1 MNTNES
7 NLSKL
12 SKLGL
17 TDNQIEMV
25 LSRIPK
31 HSIDLFIDKWIR
43 EKKVDVSNLNQT
55 NIPPPPPS
63 VNQHENRFD
72 IERGIYE
79 SRKGMSQ
86 FSPEFSRTNTNN
98 LPQVPYVPR
107 LIPNITDRIS
117 NEQMNQQYQEKTQSR
132 SNPSAN
138 LDIMCRQ
145 LFGESPKTGYSRD
158 FLDKKYREL
167 AIQFHPD
174 KGGDPNHFHMLVTC
188 YKHLKGITMNTEF
201 QRPTNSHNR
210 GQMPKAVPPPDSL
223 FDNKFDPNVFNSYY
237 EKNSFQKTS
246 GGHGDWLKKAENAKP
261 PPRPSESNFNSA
273 YESHKK
279 TIANSVDNSRFQIMK
294 HPGVPE
300 ELSPIT
306 NSEILGQVD
315 DEKTDYTGQ
324 TTQGTQYT
332 DIRRALETP
341 HLLYEENNYV
351 DTDISKNFAAAK
363 GARGTQPEKMT
374 PMQYEQ
380 YENMRQKRIDA
391 EENRRYNL
399 NQYDEDISQ
408 HFQQTHHNRL
418 TMS

>member
-31 HSIDLFIDKWIR
+31 HSIDLFINKWIS

-55 NIPPPPPS
+55 NIPAPS

-98 LPQVPYVPR
+98 MPQVPYVPR

-132 SNPSAN
+132 INPSAN

-145 LFGESPKTGYSRD
+145 LFGESPKTGYTRD

-237 EKNSFQKTS
+237 EKNSFQKRS
-246 GGHGDWLKKAENAKP
+246 GGHGNWLKEAENMKA

-279 TIANSVDNSRFQIMK
+279 TIANNVDNSRFQIMK

-300 ELSPIT
+300 ELSPVT

-363 GARGTQPEKMT
+363 GSRGTQPEKMT
-374 PMQYEQ
+374 PMQQEQ
-380 YENMRQKRIDA
+380 YENMRQQRIDA
-391 EENRRYNL
+391 EERRRYNM

>member
-31 HSIDLFIDKWIR
+31 NSIDLFINKWIS

-55 NIPPPPPS
+55 QIPVSRPAS
-63 VNQHENRFD
+63 QYENKFD

-86 FSPEFSRTNTNN
+86 FSPEFNRTNTNN
-98 LPQVPYVPR
+98 MPQVPYVPR

-117 NEQMNQQYQEKTQSR
+117 NEEMNQQYQEKTQSR
-132 SNPSAN
+132 INPSAN

-145 LFGESPKTGYSRD
+145 LFGEAPKTGYSKD

-167 AIQFHPD
+167 AMRFHPD

-188 YKHLKGITMNTEF
+188 YKHLKGVTLNTEI
-201 QRPTNSHNR
+201 QRATPSSNR
-210 GQMPKAVPPPDSL
+210 GSMPQAVPPPDSL

-237 EKNSFQKTS
+237 EKNSFKKKS
-246 GGHGDWLKKAENAKP
+246 GGHGDWLKKSENVKA

-273 YESHKK
+273 YENHKK
-279 TIANSVDNSRFQIMK
+279 TLLNNVDSSRFQIMK

-300 ELSPIT
+300 ELSPVT

-324 TTQGTQYT
+324 TTKGTQYT

-363 GARGTQPEKMT
+363 GERGSQPDKMS

-380 YENMRQKRIDA
+380 YENMRQQKIDA
-391 EENRRYNL
+391 EERRRYNL
-399 NQYDEDISQ
+399 NQYDEDISR